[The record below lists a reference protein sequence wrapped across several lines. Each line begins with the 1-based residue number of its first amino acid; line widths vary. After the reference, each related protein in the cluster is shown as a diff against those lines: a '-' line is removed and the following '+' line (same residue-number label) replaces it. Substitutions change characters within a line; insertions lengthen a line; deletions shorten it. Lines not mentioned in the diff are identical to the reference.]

1 MAERSA
7 ASVLRPEGVPREIG
21 RIRRL
26 CGSLARRR
34 VDLFLC
40 VRLTNIRYL
49 TGFSGSDAA
58 LLVGGGSATLFT
70 DGRYRE
76 QVGQEV
82 SGAEIVITDRKWR
95 EISRRIRGAGRAL
108 GLGRA
113 PRVGF
118 ESRHLS
124 VDLFRRVAGRDDRR
138 WTALPDPVEP
148 LRMRKDEGE
157 IRAMEEAAITASGSL
172 LEVLEGGIRGRQES
186 EVAADLARGMKRQ
199 GAEESFRAIV
209 ASGPRSAMPH
219 ATPTSGRI
227 GKTGPVVIDLGARLR
242 GYCSDETVTILPRRP
257 STDLARIHDAVLRA
271 QEAGIRAVRPGVAC
285 REVDARVRES
295 LDRSGVLQY
304 FVHSTGHG
312 VGLDVHERPSLSARS
327 RDRLD
332 EGMVVTVEPGVYIPG
347 LGGVRIEDMIR
358 VTETRGER
366 LTYLPKSRMPV
377 A

>member
-7 ASVLRPEGVPREIG
+7 ASFLHQEGVPREIG

-58 LLVGGGSATLFT
+58 LLVAGGFATLFT

-76 QVGQEV
+76 QARREV
-82 SGAEIVITDRKWR
+82 SGAEVVITDRKWR
-95 EISRRIRGAGRAL
+95 EISRRIRGAGRVL
-108 GLGRA
+108 GLRRA

-124 VDLFRRVAGRDDRR
+124 VELFRMVAGRDDRR

-157 IRAMEEAAITASGSL
+157 IRAIEEAAITASGSL
-172 LEVLEGGIRGRQES
+172 LEVLEEGIRGRRES

-219 ATPTSGRI
+219 ATPSSGRI

-257 STDLARIHDAVLRA
+257 SKDLARIHDAVLRA

-312 VGLDVHERPSLSARS
+312 VGLDVHERPTLSARS

-358 VTETRGER
+358 VTGTRGER
-366 LTYLPKSRMPV
+366 LTYLPKSRMLV